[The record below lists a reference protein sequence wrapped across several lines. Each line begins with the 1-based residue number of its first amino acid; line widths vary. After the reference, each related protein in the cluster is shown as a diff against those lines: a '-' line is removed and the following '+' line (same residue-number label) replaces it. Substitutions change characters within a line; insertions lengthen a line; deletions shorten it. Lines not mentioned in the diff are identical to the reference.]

1 MAAVAIRVWHAQSV
15 MSGGDCSGLV
25 SLDMSDGLGEEVGV
39 TYGEGVPPA
48 VTNLVVPKNPP

>member
-1 MAAVAIRVWHAQSV
+1 M
-15 MSGGDCSGLV
+15 V
-25 SLDMSDGLGEEVGV
+25 SLDIGDGLGEEVGV